1 MRVPAQPRRLIPFF
15 MHEAVFDYAAGR
27 TYSNDMFPF
36 ARKNIFLHCDC
47 LPSTDS
53 SVSSEFLGRSG
64 QGRGSTRS
72 NLRQNLVRTA
82 DDAMVVAPSHGAFC
96 QHLPRILCSISIVFH
111 STGRFIIN
119 HQTLPW
125 RSKLQHAAKTFVFPP
140 ITLTQRESVIP
151 RRASGQRQWI
161 LTFH

>member
-1 MRVPAQPRRLIPFF
+1 M
-15 MHEAVFDYAAGR
+15 
-27 TYSNDMFPF
+27 
-36 ARKNIFLHCDC
+36 
-47 LPSTDS
+47 DS
-53 SVSSEFLGRSG
+53 SVSSDFLRRSG

-82 DDAMVVAPSHGAFC
+82 DNAMVVAPSHVAFC

-125 RSKLQHAAKTFVFPP
+125 RSKLQPCNEDLCFSANYLNARGIRDSPPRKWPAPMDLDISLYRPEGIGHLINVFG
-140 ITLTQRESVIP
+140 QRERLSAQTT
-151 RRASGQRQWI
+151 RRMNFYGQA
-161 LTFH
+161 

>member
-1 MRVPAQPRRLIPFF
+1 MQLAAHIQMICFPSLAKILFSIAIVCPAMIPLSVP
-15 MHEAVFDYAAGR
+15 
-27 TYSNDMFPF
+27 T
-36 ARKNIFLHCDC
+36 
-47 LPSTDS
+47 
-53 SVSSEFLGRSG
+53 FLGDRDQG
-64 QGRGSTRS
+64 QGSTRS

-82 DDAMVVAPSHGAFC
+82 DNAMVVAPSHGAFC

-140 ITLTQRESVIP
+140 ITLTQGESVIP

-161 LTFH
+161 WTFHCII